1 MPSKPWTINEFLVFF
16 LRKWLNFWDEKSWP
30 IFKELELVYHG
41 RTNRW
46 IFKELKWFRKLTNE
60 TYFTWFLPFVFMQW
74 IAWIFLPRF
83 KLWVR
88 LESRNKLKRL
98 TRANIYLRVIAA
110 ISSYQNSLVVITWI
124 LAKIIKN
131 ELWALA
137 RGILDFYSWFT
148 GILGLLGKILELH
161 ETRLC
166 STT

>member
-1 MPSKPWTINEFLVFF
+1 MS
-16 LRKWLNFWDEKSWP
+16 SWSSS
-30 IFKELELVYHG
+30 LE
-41 RTNRW
+41 NDW
-46 IFKELKWFRKLTNE
+46 IFEMKNRDQFLKNWNSSIMDEPIDKFSKNWNCSGNWPMRHILRDFCPLCLTVNC
-60 TYFTWFLPFVFMQW
+60 MN
-74 IAWIFLPRF
+74 FLPRF

-161 ETRLC
+161 ETRLW

>member
-46 IFKELKWFRKLTNE
+46 IVQE
-60 TYFTWFLPFVFMQW
+60 TDQW
-74 IAWIFLPRF
+74 DIFYAIFALCVHVVNCMNFLPRF

-161 ETRLC
+161 ETRLW

>member
-1 MPSKPWTINEFLVFF
+1 MVQETDQ
-16 LRKWLNFWDEKSWP
+16 WD
-30 IFKELELVYHG
+30 IFYV
-41 RTNRW
+41 
-46 IFKELKWFRKLTNE
+46 IFALCVHAVNC
-60 TYFTWFLPFVFMQW
+60 MN
-74 IAWIFLPRF
+74 FLPRF

-161 ETRLC
+161 ETRLW
-166 STT
+166 STTKSVQLGCSLYSKAHWLERRFGKVWNSLFFLRRRYLGHWNVDTVS

>member
-41 RTNRW
+41 RTNRIQMVQETDQW
-46 IFKELKWFRKLTNE
+46 DIFYVIFALCVHAMNC
-60 TYFTWFLPFVFMQW
+60 MN
-74 IAWIFLPRF
+74 FLPRF

-124 LAKIIKN
+124 LAEIIKN

-137 RGILDFYSWFT
+137 RGFSIFIHD
-148 GILGLLGKILELH
+148 LLGSLDSLERFWNC
-161 ETRLC
+161 TRRDFVRPPRAFN
-166 STT
+166 